1 MHPVRTLSDLDIA
14 YLTKTVRILS
24 IGSQSNISQK
34 SEQVSNYQAV
44 TQLAVEFNEF
54 VKPNNNQK

>member
-14 YLTKTVRILS
+14 YLTKTLRILS